1 MKRLVAIALI
11 AACSNE
17 EAGVDFPIEPGGGVG
32 VGGSSRPDAA
42 VDAAGGDGDSST
54 TITGRVC
61 MLVEDLRTLTNCA
74 TTGADNLTVTLG
86 TSVATTA
93 ADGTFTIT
101 RPAVTAGL
109 SWQVTGQ
116 AIVSSRVA
124 FGSTTTLPA
133 FGEAAYA
140 TMVADNNVVSSE
152 LTARMVVRVRQAGA
166 PVVGATVATVPDPES
181 LIYYDGNDDSTW
193 ETVGGTGNSGVAW
206 IPSIASD
213 SAQLTIV
220 VDVDTMLTANVGLS
234 ANTITFVLAE
244 IP

>member
-17 EAGVDFPIEPGGGVG
+17 EAGVDFPIQPGGGGGVG
-32 VGGSSRPDAA
+32 GSTRVDAA
-42 VDAAGGDGDSST
+42 VDAAGDAGDAE
-54 TITGRVC
+54 ITGRVC
-61 MLVEDLRTLTNCA
+61 VLVQDLRTLTNCA

-93 ADGTFTIT
+93 ADGTFTIM
-101 RPAVTAGL
+101 RPTDTTGL
-109 SWQVTGQ
+109 SWLVTGDV
-116 AIVSSRVA
+116 IVSSRIA

-133 FGEAAYA
+133 FGEAAYL
-140 TMVADNNVVSSE
+140 TMVSE
-152 LTARMVVRVRQAGA
+152 NQALTSEVTAGMVVRVRQAGA
-166 PVVGATVATVPDPES
+166 PVVGATVATVPDPGS
-181 LIYYDGNDDSTW
+181 LIYYDGVDDSTW
-193 ETVGGTGNSGVAW
+193 ETAVGTGSSGVAW

-220 VDVDTMLTANVGLS
+220 VDVDTMLAANVDLS